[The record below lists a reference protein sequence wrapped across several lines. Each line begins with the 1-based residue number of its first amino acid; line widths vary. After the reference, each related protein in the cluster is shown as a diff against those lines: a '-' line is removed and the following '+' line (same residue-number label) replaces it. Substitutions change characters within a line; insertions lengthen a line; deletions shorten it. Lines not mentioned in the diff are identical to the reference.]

1 MPNWVYNTLSATGS
15 VVRINKLQEQ
25 LNRPVTETNDDNCI
39 ESLRLNPVFS
49 LWNIISPDDNMFKK
63 WNEIWYTWSIENW
76 GCKWDACECD
86 VYDIER
92 DDGKQVTYSFN
103 TPWDPPNEAIIN
115 ISKQYEDIEFTLV
128 YEEETGW
135 GGEDEIIN
143 GVVTLVNQYNWRCSN
158 CDFNTMNDVEYCED
172 CESCPCP
179 NCGSTETDTT
189 CDAHTKDSNE
199 E

>member
-49 LWNIISPDDNMFKK
+49 LWNIISPDDNTFKK

-86 VYDIER
+86 VYDIEC

-103 TPWDPPNEAIIN
+103 TPWGPPNEAIIN

-135 GGEDEIIN
+135 GGEVEIIN

-158 CDFNTMNDVEYCED
+158 CDFNTMDDVEYCED

-189 CDAHTKDSNE
+189 CDVHTKDSSE